1 MQKNELARLAL
12 QELSNVG
19 IDATLADLE
28 AVDDNV
34 PLVLAM
40 MNSGLIAPGM
50 RGLVLTGSDLSR
62 ADMDVLMRASR
73 GVHSGDSWIRGDLMN
88 YIREAEYAGG
98 DVPKADMAGFARQ
111 FGCSPKRLQNNM
123 TTCAAWDVN
132 DRYDSA
138 LLTHTHHEV
147 LASLAGEARSEWA
160 ERAISETLSVTK
172 LRELLAEE
180 ATALM
185 TAGMA
190 VISSNGSTPAVQ
202 VFDNTY
208 ALNTMYDWYEN
219 ECKKTKDER
228 MAFANMMQTFL
239 SNGLVTLPQAKWEAA
254 LARSIAK
261 NGSSK

>member
-28 AVDDNV
+28 NVDDNV
-34 PLVLAM
+34 PLVMAM
-40 MNSGLIAPGM
+40 MGSGLMAPGM
-50 RGLVLTGSDLSR
+50 RGLVLTGSDLSH
-62 ADMDVLMRASR
+62 ADMDVLIRASR
-73 GVHSGDSWIRGDLMN
+73 GMHQGDSWIRGDLMN
-88 YIREAEYAGG
+88 YIRESEYAGG
-98 DVPKADMAGFARQ
+98 DIPKQDMDSFARQ

-147 LASLAGEARSEWA
+147 LTPLVGEQRSEWA
-160 ERAISETLSVTK
+160 ERCISETLSVTR

-180 ATALM
+180 AGALNLSA
-185 TAGMA
+185 TVLPAT
-190 VISSNGSTPAVQ
+190 NGVTPTVH

-208 ALNTMYDWYEN
+208 ALNTMWDWYIN
-219 ECKKTKDER
+219 ECKKVDEK
-228 MAFANMMQTFL
+228 MAFGNMFQTFL

-254 LARSIAK
+254 LARSVAK
-261 NGSSK
+261 NGGSK